1 MTSRFKVTIK
11 EISERVVYID
21 AVNAEVARDVVERQY
36 YDGEH
41 VLDIDD
47 YVNTEFIVEGADK

>member
-11 EISERVVYID
+11 EVSERLVYVD
-21 AVNAEVARDVVERQY
+21 ATSAEEAQDIVEHQY